1 MTEDKGILIRNIYHM
16 LSYAFQELKK
26 NNYERVAGE
35 EFEHIHDLFAEILS
49 CGISYLLKQGLHK
62 EYMPTLE
69 SLTTLKGKL
78 NVNGTI
84 RQRLMNRHKLACDY
98 DNFSEDCLFNRILKS
113 TCMALISHSEV
124 KAFRKKS
131 LRKLMLFYSNVHAID
146 LGNVSWSSLRFDR
159 NSRTY
164 QMLLYICYFISK
176 DLLLTTDTGKY
187 AVNAFSDENMSRL
200 FEKFILEYY
209 RRHYPKLRA
218 EAGLIDWN
226 VQEEKSDTLIL
237 PKMKAD
243 VMLHFFHR
251 TLIIDAK
258 YYGKT
263 MQQNFDKKS
272 VHSNNLYQIQSYI
285 INLDK
290 EHSGCVDGMLL
301 YAKTQESV
309 VPDNKI
315 VLHDGNT
322 IYFRTLDLNQPF
334 EDIKRQ
340 LDCLVIV

>member
-1 MTEDKGILIRNIYHM
+1 MIEDKGILIRNIYYM
-16 LSYAFQELKK
+16 LTYAFRELRK
-26 NNYERVAGE
+26 NNYERVANE
-35 EFEHIHDLFAEILS
+35 DFEYIHDLFAEILS
-49 CGISYLLKQGLHK
+49 CGISSLLKQGLNK
-62 EYMPTLE
+62 EYIPTSE
-69 SLTTLKGKL
+69 SLMTLKGKL
-78 NVNGTI
+78 NVDGTI
-84 RQRLMNRHKLACDY
+84 RQRLMNRQELVCDY
-98 DNFSEDCLFNRILKS
+98 DNFSEDCLFNQILKS
-113 TCMALISHSEV
+113 TCMALIRHSEV
-124 KAFRKKS
+124 KSSRKNN
-131 LRKLMLFYSNVHAID
+131 LRKLMLFFSNVSVIE
-146 LGNVSWSSLRFDR
+146 LGNVSWGSLRFDR

-164 QMLLYICYFISK
+164 QMLLYICYFVSK
-176 DLLLTTDTGKY
+176 DLLLTTDNGRYDVT
-187 AVNAFSDENMSRL
+187 AFSDENMSRL

-209 RRHYPKLRA
+209 RRHYPELRT

-226 VQEEKSDTLIL
+226 VQEEKSDAHIL
-237 PKMKAD
+237 PIMKTD
-243 VMLHFFHR
+243 VMLHFSHR

-263 MQQNFDKKS
+263 IQQNFDKKTI
-272 VHSNNLYQIQSYI
+272 HSNNLYQIQSYV

-290 EHSGCVDGMLL
+290 EHSGYVDGMIL

-340 LDCLVIV
+340 LDHLVIV